1 MKKGVV
7 MNNKKIGI
15 QMSLLMAVTLSFCL
29 SLTGN
34 LSSGNFQ
41 IVPFIVTFAASFVI
55 SLLIGL
61 IIPMPKVEAGAVR
74 ACGFEEHS
82 LPARF
87 VSSFVS
93 DLIYTPVITL
103 AMIAI
108 VRKMASAHGADLPP
122 FGIMFVK
129 SLILSFIVAYIIIF
143 IVSPIFLKLVLKKN
157 GAGGPP
163 QDRK

>member
-1 MKKGVV
+1 
-7 MNNKKIGI
+7 MNNKKIGM

-34 LSSGNFQ
+34 ISSGKFQ
-41 IVPFIVTFAASFVI
+41 LVPFLVTFAASFII
-55 SLLIGL
+55 SLIIGL
-61 IIPMPKVEAGAVR
+61 LVPMPKVEGGIVR
-74 ACGFEEHS
+74 ALGLEEHS
-82 LPARF
+82 LPARL
-87 VSSFVS
+87 VSSLAS

-129 SLILSFIVAYIIIF
+129 SLILSLIVAYIIIF

-157 GAGGPP
+157 GVGGPP